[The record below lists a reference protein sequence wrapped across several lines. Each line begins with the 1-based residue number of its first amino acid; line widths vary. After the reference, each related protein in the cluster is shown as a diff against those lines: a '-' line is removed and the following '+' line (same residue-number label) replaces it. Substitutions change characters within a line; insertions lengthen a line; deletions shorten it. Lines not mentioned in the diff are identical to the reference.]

1 MDLYGSG
8 ASIAQANSQTQAAR
22 ELNQATQDFNNT
34 LAEQLDQS
42 NLEQDEDR
50 TGKLQKNILSGATS
64 GGKLIAERKAVKEGA
79 KLGFKELK
87 TSLAERMARDAG
99 EERAPRGIRT
109 AGELREAA
117 GQLTG
122 RADELGAERFAAGT
136 DIDAITQEAGVIRSG
151 EGAIVGVPTQQTLEE
166 AHSGAPTEL
175 YTAEQQGA
183 EDVAG
188 GVEESV
194 ETAEAAKTGLKETA
208 EDVGK
213 FLGKAK
219 TLGKLGIAGL
229 GGGID
234 AFQDVGRYL
243 SGERGLDT
251 FGSNSASRIGN
262 IGNILGSSLEVAGV
276 ATGGITP
283 WAIALETAG
292 AGISLVSSI
301 AEGAGELEAG
311 EKSKEEAQ
319 KDITSQA
326 RGEAAT
332 DVVTQAVGRTQ

>member
-8 ASIAQANSQTQAAR
+8 ASISQANSQTQQAR
-22 ELNQATQDFNNT
+22 ELNQATQDFNNS
-34 LAEQLDQS
+34 LAEQLDES

-50 TGKLQKNILSGATS
+50 TGKLQKNILSGVTS
-64 GGKLIAERKAVKEGA
+64 GGKLVAKREALKQGA
-79 KLGFKELK
+79 KLGFKEVK
-87 TSLAERMARDAG
+87 TSLAERMAREAG
-99 EERAPRGIRT
+99 QERVGIST
-109 AGELREAA
+109 AGELRQAA
-117 GQLTG
+117 SQLTG
-122 RADELGAERFAAGT
+122 RADELGAERFAAGA
-136 DIDAITQEAGVIRSG
+136 DIDAITQEAGVLETGAGVSG
-151 EGAIVGVPTQQTLEE
+151 VGVPTQEALEE
-166 AHSGAPTEL
+166 AHGGAPTEL
-175 YTAEQQGA
+175 YSAEQEGA
-183 EDVAG
+183 AG
-188 GVEESV
+188 LEESV

-219 TLGKLGIAGL
+219 TVGKIGIAGL

-243 SGERGLDT
+243 SGERGFDT
-251 FGSNSASRIGN
+251 FGSNTASRIGN
-262 IGNILGSSLEVAGV
+262 LGNILGSSLEVAGV

-283 WAIALETAG
+283 WSIALETAG

-311 EKSKEEAQ
+311 EKSKETAAQ
-319 KDITSQA
+319 DITSQT